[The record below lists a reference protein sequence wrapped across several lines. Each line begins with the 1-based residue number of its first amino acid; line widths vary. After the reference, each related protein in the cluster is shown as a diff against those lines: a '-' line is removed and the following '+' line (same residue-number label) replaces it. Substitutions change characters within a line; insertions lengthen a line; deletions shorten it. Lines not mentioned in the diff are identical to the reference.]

1 MRAHGRAVFL
11 TCRAVFSRVHVFT
24 GGAGGTVTPAVV
36 IAVRPIALTK
46 PQAAAAL
53 GVSVDSFERH
63 IQPDLRVIRR
73 GRLRLFAVAEI
84 ERWADEQGERTLA
97 A

>member
-1 MRAHGRAVFL
+1 MSAD
-11 TCRAVFSRVHVFT
+11 VHIT
-24 GGAGGTVTPAVV
+24 
-36 IAVRPIALTK
+36 IAPIALTK

-63 IQPDLRVIRR
+63 IQPDLPVIRR
-73 GRLRLFAVAEI
+73 GRLRLFPVAALQAWAATNA
-84 ERWADEQGERTLA
+84 ERIFNQEA